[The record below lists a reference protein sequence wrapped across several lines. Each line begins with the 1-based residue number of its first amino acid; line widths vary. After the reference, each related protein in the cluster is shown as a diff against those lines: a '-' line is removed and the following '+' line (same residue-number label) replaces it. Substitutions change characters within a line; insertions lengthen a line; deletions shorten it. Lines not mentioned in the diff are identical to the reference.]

1 MTSGRLSGPH
11 GSRRR
16 ACQCRAESLPTRA
29 HPHHE
34 GLAWRSGA
42 LALWIC
48 VFPGKNGLDARTTR
62 LLRPQQHHS
71 RADTITSIASRLT
84 CRDDSAYAPLAEAGR
99 DTQPH
104 ISEKRKQNVF
114 SARTGAESALNRLA
128 KFNFWRTRFLL
139 ARRAC
144 HSSRAPVGRI
154 SPARAPVV
162 IPGCAERRR
171 PGMTRKSA
179 SSPVGSSEV
188 RHRDHD
194 ILQQLFLAGVSHL
207 SPQ

>member
-84 CRDDSAYAPLAEAGR
+84 CRDDSAYAPLVEAGR
-99 DTQPH
+99 ADQITDLGRGQANLRK
-104 ISEKRKQNVF
+104 SEYASCDKL
-114 SARTGAESALNRLA
+114 ARQAIFAWRACAICPSYRLA
-128 KFNFWRTRFLL
+128 GFGTTYTRLCPRYEL
-139 ARRAC
+139 HLNSRQPSDGDRPC
-144 HSSRAPVGRI
+144 SSW
-154 SPARAPVV
+154 
-162 IPGCAERRR
+162 
-171 PGMTRKSA
+171 
-179 SSPVGSSEV
+179 
-188 RHRDHD
+188 
-194 ILQQLFLAGVSHL
+194 
-207 SPQ
+207 